1 MKHVQSRVSRVIAVL
16 TAGTLAMLPLAGTAA
31 AQQQVHQQQPAQPKV
46 LRVALTTGIDH
57 LNPFTASLAAS
68 TQVGRFIYE
77 FLTIPSADKAEAS
90 PALAESWTTSP
101 DKLTWTFKIRQN
113 AKWTDGQPVTA
124 KDAAFTF
131 NRMLSDETAR
141 TANGNYVA
149 NFQSVTAPDDSTLVI
164 KTKAVQSSMDLLD
177 VPIVPEHVWA
187 PIKDLNDP
195 KTDDL
200 SVIGVSDGPYQLTEY
215 KQNEYL
221 KFKANKDYWRG
232 APKVDELQLLIFKD
246 VESAVN
252 ALKQGEVDVINRLTP
267 TQFDALQG
275 QPNIATN
282 KAPGRRYNEINLNF
296 GVENNQN
303 QPIGNGNPVLK
314 DLRLRKAIAQAIDP
328 KTIVDKVMGGY
339 GQLGGGVIPPIYSAY
354 HWDPPANE
362 AMKFDIA
369 AANTSLDQAGYVK
382 GQDGIRVAPGGA
394 RLELRLT
401 GHANRPFDQRTAQY
415 VSGWLHDIGIS
426 VKQEL
431 VSDEELNDR
440 TNAGNYDLAI
450 SGYATNPDPDYAL
463 ALHTCAGRP
472 NAEGKGATTDT
483 FFCDPQYDA
492 LYAKQLTETDP
503 ATRAGYVKQ
512 AQARLYSQ
520 AVNVV
525 LDYDNSL
532 EAYRSDKFSSFEKQP
547 QPDGSIL
554 EQTGY
559 WGVYGAVPAGSEAAA
574 GDSGGSNTVLWIVIG
589 VVVVVVLVG
598 GGVLIGRRGKSADD
612 RE

>member
-1 MKHVQSRVSRVIAVL
+1 MAV
-16 TAGTLAMLPLAGTAA
+16 LPLAATAA
-31 AQQQVHQQQPAQPKV
+31 AQQPAQPKV

-101 DKLTWTFKIRQN
+101 DKLTWTFKIRQGV
-113 AKWTDGQPVTA
+113 KWSDGQPVTA

-131 NRMLSDETAR
+131 QRMLDDETAR

-149 NFQSVTAPDDSTLVI
+149 NFQSVSAPDDTTLVI
-164 KTKAVQSSMDLLD
+164 KTKAVQATMDLLD
-177 VPIVPEHVWA
+177 VPIVPEHIWA

-200 SVIGVSDGPYQLTEY
+200 SVVGVSDGPYQLTEY
-215 KQNEYL
+215 KQNEYV
-221 KFKANKDYWRG
+221 KFKANKSYWRG
-232 APKVDELQLLIFKD
+232 APKVDELQLLVFKD
-246 VESAVN
+246 VEAAVN

-267 TQFDALQG
+267 TQFDALKG

-282 KAPGRRYNEINLNF
+282 KAPGRRYNEININF
-296 GVENNQN
+296 GVEDVNNK
-303 QPIGNGNPVLK
+303 PIGNGNPVLK
-314 DLRLRKAIAQAIDP
+314 DLRLRQAIAEAIDP

-339 GQLGGGVIPPIYSAY
+339 GQLGGGVVPPIYSGY
-354 HWDPPANE
+354 HWDPAPNE
-362 AMKFDIA
+362 ARKFDVA
-369 AANTSLDQAGYVK
+369 AANKALDEAGYTK

-401 GHANRPFDQRTAQY
+401 GHANRAFDQRTAQY
-415 VSGWLHDIGIS
+415 VTGWLHDIGIS

-440 TNAGNYDLAI
+440 TTAGNYDLAI

-463 ALHTCAGRP
+463 ALHTCAARP

-492 LYAKQLTETDP
+492 LYEKQLTDTDP

-525 LDYDNSL
+525 LDYDNAL
-532 EAYRSDKFSSFEKQP
+532 EAYRSDKFSGFQTQP
-547 QPDGSIL
+547 QPSGAIL

-559 WGVYGAVPAGSEAAA
+559 WGVYGAVPAGTEATAS
-574 GDSGGSNTVLWIVIG
+574 DSGGSNAVLWVVIG
-589 VVVVVVLVG
+589 VVVLVVLVG
-598 GGVLIGRRGKSADD
+598 GGIIIGRRGKSADD

>member
-1 MKHVQSRVSRVIAVL
+1 MIAVL

-101 DKLTWTFKIRQN
+101 DKLTWTFKVRQN

-149 NFQSVTAPDDSTLVI
+149 NFQSVTAPDAGTLVI

-369 AANTSLDQAGYVK
+369 AANTALDQAGYVK

>member
-101 DKLTWTFKIRQN
+101 DKLTWTFKVRQN

-149 NFQSVTAPDDSTLVI
+149 NFQSVTAPDAGTLVI

-369 AANTSLDQAGYVK
+369 AANTALDQAGYVK

>member
-1 MKHVQSRVSRVIAVL
+1 MIAVL